1 MFVGISFDSGG
12 VASGPMTT
20 IFLLPLSIGAYEA
33 MGGNLMMDAI
43 GVVSLVALTPLIAVQ
58 IMGLQYQYKL
68 NREEKNVFTEIE
80 VSDEIDD
87 IYEFEEEYGDD
98 NPQ

>member
-1 MFVGISFDSGG
+1 M
-12 VASGPMTT
+12 
-20 IFLLPLSIGAYEA
+20 
-33 MGGNLMMDAI
+33 
-43 GVVSLVALTPLIAVQ
+43 VSLVALTPLIAVQ